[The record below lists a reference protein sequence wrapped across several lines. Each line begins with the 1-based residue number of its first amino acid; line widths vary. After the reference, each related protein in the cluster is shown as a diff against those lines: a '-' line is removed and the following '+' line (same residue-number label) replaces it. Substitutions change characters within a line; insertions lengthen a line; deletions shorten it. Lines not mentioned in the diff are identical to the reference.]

1 MEAYQI
7 VSIIMKAMSV
17 VLSVFTKVTL
27 VFIANN
33 ETIAPE
39 QNTNFNKIDR
49 DGLELQVKSLKEQLA
64 EYKEGEQL
72 ELATGINALLKGGIG
87 NRRAGGGSGIAHNEE
102 QAVVEENDDKN
113 TKNAR
118 LEESL
123 EEMRKEL

>member
-1 MEAYQI
+1 
-7 VSIIMKAMSV
+7 MKAMSV